1 MHERDFL
8 VDMIRTGGVY
18 YNVSGAN
25 PEEIFED
32 AVKHI
37 LLPPGV
43 DRGSVL
49 LGLCEREKLMTTAIG
64 HGIAVPHPRTPLVS
78 RDEDERLYVCF
89 LDKPVNFGAMDGKP
103 VHTLFVIL
111 SSGSSSHLRILSR
124 LSWLLQQEGFRD
136 TLRKKPDTEE
146 LVSVLKYY
154 SQGVSHHEQRT

>member
-1 MHERDFL
+1 MPETDSL
-8 VDMIRTGGVY
+8 IDMIRGGGVY
-18 YNVSGAN
+18 YNVSGET
-25 PEEIFED
+25 PEATFAD
-32 AVKHI
+32 AVKR
-37 LLPPGV
+37 LMLPPGV
-43 DRGSVL
+43 DRGSFLV
-49 LGLCEREKLMTTAIG
+49 GLCEREKLMTTAIG
-64 HGIAVPHPRTPLVS
+64 YGIAVPHPRTALVS
-78 RDEDERLYVCF
+78 RDEDERVYVCF

-136 TLRKKPDTEE
+136 ALRKKPDTEE